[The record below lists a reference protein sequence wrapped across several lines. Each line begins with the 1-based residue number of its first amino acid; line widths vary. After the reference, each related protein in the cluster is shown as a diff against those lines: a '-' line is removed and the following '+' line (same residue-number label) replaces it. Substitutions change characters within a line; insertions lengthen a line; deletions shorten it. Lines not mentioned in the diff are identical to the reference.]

1 MLFNGK
7 SSWKEKDW
15 NWVYPVLG
23 LLVYYGLFSSLDMAK
38 ELYSSGMW
46 QSNEFFKALARFWKI
61 IIFAIS
67 QLLLSRYVKKLK
79 SEFLIVGP
87 VLAFV
92 SSVILFFARG
102 LENDLF
108 TFSIQALESIGESF
122 TASAIIYYIREEA
135 ADEDW
140 SYFGNTTLWR
150 LGALVGP
157 FMVLTV
163 GNLFANAYPE
173 VNAFMLSVMRLGILV
188 LVVKYLILNDRGA
201 VFSKASQGSPRAA
214 NIALL
219 DETDRTQW
227 AHTFRLDA
235 LLGAIT
241 YSVFYILVFAP
252 LVRASLEDDQ
262 VFLDAY
268 WGIEGNFAF
277 AILAVFLIW
286 VYAKNKLKN
295 QADTPNVLFLQIWS
309 VSGLIVVV
317 ILWIIALKS
326 GLDQA
331 LIIWSAVY
339 GFFSMVAYQLSEV
352 AVGTT
357 GIRKHQ
363 GANLIRFMGVAKIGQ
378 LFGVVGSLVLYLRHG
393 EEVLIIYLVL
403 ALIGLVAVCYQKAK
417 VYRTLLTRQ
426 LVP

>member
-1 MLFNGK
+1 MCFQHV
-7 SSWKEKDW
+7 
-15 NWVYPVLG
+15 VYKHFRG
-23 LLVYYGLFSSLDMAK
+23 FSVRHYL
-38 ELYSSGMW
+38 
-46 QSNEFFKALARFWKI
+46 
-61 IIFAIS
+61 
-67 QLLLSRYVKKLK
+67 KKLK
-79 SEFLIVGP
+79 SEFLLVGP

-92 SSVILFFARG
+92 SSVILLFARDW
-102 LENDLF
+102 ENDLF

-157 FMVLTV
+157 FMVLTM
-163 GNLFANAYPE
+163 GTLFMNASYE
-173 VNAFMLSVMRLGILV
+173 VNVFMLSVMRLGILV
-188 LVVKYLILNDRGA
+188 LVVKYLILNDGGA
-201 VFSKASQGSPRAA
+201 VFTAYGSPRAA

-235 LLGAIT
+235 LLGALT

-252 LVRASLEDDQ
+252 MVRASLLDDQ

-268 WGIEGNFAF
+268 WGIKGNFAF

-295 QADTPNVLFLQIWS
+295 QADTPNVLFLQIVS

-326 GLDQA
+326 GFDQA
-331 LIIWSAVY
+331 LSIWSAVY

-357 GIRKHQ
+357 GIKKHQ
-363 GANLIRFMGVAKIGQ
+363 GVNLIRFMGIAKIGQ
-378 LFGVVGSLVLYLRHG
+378 LFGVVGSLVLYLPYG
-393 EEVLIIYLVL
+393 EEVLIIYLAL
-403 ALIGLVAVCYQKAK
+403 ALVGLGAVCYQKAK
-417 VYRTLLTRQ
+417 VYRTLFTKQ
-426 LVP
+426 LVS

>member
-38 ELYSSGMW
+38 ELYSSEMW
-46 QSNEFFKALARFWKI
+46 QSNELFKALARFWKI

-92 SSVILFFARG
+92 SSVVLLFAG
-102 LENDLF
+102 ALKNDLF

-201 VFSKASQGSPRAA
+201 VFSKAPHGSPRAA

-227 AHTFRLDA
+227 ADTFRLDA
-235 LLGAIT
+235 LLGALCH
-241 YSVFYILVFAP
+241 SMFYLLVFSPMVLPA
-252 LVRASLEDDQ
+252 Q
-262 VFLDAY
+262 VDAAFD
-268 WGIEGNFAF
+268 GKLALIGNTAF

-286 VYAKNKLKN
+286 VYTKYKLKS
-295 QADTPNVLFLQIWS
+295 QADTPNVLFLQIGS
-309 VSGLIVVV
+309 VAGLMLMV
-317 ILWIIALKS
+317 ILWIIALIYDNMPFLAVW
-326 GLDQA
+326 G
-331 LIIWSAVY
+331 AVY
-339 GFFSMVAYQLSEV
+339 GFFSMAAYQLSEV

-357 GIRKHQ
+357 GIRQHRGQ
-363 GANLIRFMGVAKIGQ
+363 RLILFMGLAKIGAF
-378 LFGVVGSLVLYLRHG
+378 FGVVGSL
-393 EEVLIIYLVL
+393 
-403 ALIGLVAVCYQKAK
+403 ALIWEEYGKALIFTYLTIALFSITAVCYQKAK
-417 VYRTLLTRQ
+417 AYLALLTKQVVR
-426 LVP
+426 